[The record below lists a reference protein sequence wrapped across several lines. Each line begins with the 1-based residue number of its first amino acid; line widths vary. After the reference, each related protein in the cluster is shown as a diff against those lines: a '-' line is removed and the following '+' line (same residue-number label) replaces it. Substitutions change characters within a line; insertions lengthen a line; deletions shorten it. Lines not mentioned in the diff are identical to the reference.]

1 MVEKACRNCRMIVEG
16 DACPLCKT
24 SELTDK
30 WGGLLLIIEPEKS
43 ELAAKAAIKVPG
55 RYAVRIKK

>member
-1 MVEKACRNCRMIVEG
+1 MIIEG
-16 DACPLCKT
+16 DTCPVCKT

-55 RYAVRIKK
+55 RYAVRIKGK